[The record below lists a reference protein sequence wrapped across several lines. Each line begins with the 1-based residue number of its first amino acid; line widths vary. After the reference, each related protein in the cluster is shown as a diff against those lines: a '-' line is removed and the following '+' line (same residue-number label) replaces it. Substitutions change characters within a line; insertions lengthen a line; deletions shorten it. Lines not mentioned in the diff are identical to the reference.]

1 MKRATKCYPDFDLH
15 RLDFNPRP
23 REEGDSL
30 GVCLVHARLYFN
42 PRPREEGDATPDAN
56 TIRGIDFNPRP
67 REEGD
72 KRGFYFFT

>member
-1 MKRATKCYPDFDLH
+1 MDNIRY
-15 RLDFNPRP
+15 FNPRP
-23 REEGDSL
+23 REEGDTGYSFFA
-30 GVCLVHARLYFN
+30 VRACHFN